1 MSNISK
7 FKALPG
13 YVIATPFIVKET
25 FNSSKLTAGD
35 CQKSEV
41 LLVGESWFDSNGLE
55 VKPPVKK
62 GDIILHRYTSDS
74 WEESMQ
80 EYRVIHFTNIFGK
93 L

>member
-13 YVIATPFIVKET
+13 FIIAIPHIVKET

-41 LLVGESWFDSNGLE
+41 IAVGDKYVNDYGKAFDA
-55 VKPPVKK
+55 PVKV
-62 GDIILHRYTSDS
+62 GDIVLHRYTSDS
-74 WEESMQ
+74 WEENSQ
-80 EYRVIHFTNIFGK
+80 EYRVVHFNNIFGK
-93 L
+93 K